1 MFGDDNGESESL
13 SSRFKGLI
21 SGRETKPAPRSA
33 EVIPFGDA
41 SEEDVDEGEKPVF
54 SVDPDWPVITG
65 GWVNSRNAC
74 GASPEEVRSRT
85 MGRVSQLRSS
95 VSTHSDRL
103 FLAALYELLGERN
116 LGLPDFPET
125 PLRLDQLLKEE
136 EPNALQVMRCIESDP
151 QLVGRVWQR
160 ARSARFPSAP
170 SSLDMAVSRIGM
182 VEVWRLS
189 LESALDTVEIR
200 PGQFKDLSH
209 QVRAHG
215 AIVGNV
221 TAGLAGQRRGPAFLC
236 GLLHNVGKILLL
248 QVASQVDPELTTVR
262 RVMKE
267 FQTDISVL
275 VADAWRLSPEIIPAV
290 AAHHDPNLV
299 QAGPRDMSRF
309 LCLANIATYGEL
321 DRRKK
326 KNSQFLHAMAKI
338 TRSRA
343 VAGKS
348 LLLASQCIDRME
360 ADGLIFTG

>member
-1 MFGDDNGESESL
+1 MFGDGNGESESIG
-13 SSRFKGLI
+13 SRLKGLLI
-21 SGRETKPAPRSA
+21 GRDTEPARENA
-33 EVIPFGDA
+33 EVIPFGEPNEQDG
-41 SEEDVDEGEKPVF
+41 EELEKPVF
-54 SVDPDWPVITG
+54 SVDPEWPIIKG
-65 GWVNSRNAC
+65 GWAETRNAC
-74 GASPEEVRSRT
+74 GMTPEEIRSRT
-85 MGRVSQLRSS
+85 MGRVGQMRASVRSR
-95 VSTHSDRL
+95 SDRL
-103 FLAALYELLGERN
+103 FLASLYELLGERN

-125 PLRLDQLLKEE
+125 PIRLDQLLKEE
-136 EPNALQVMRCIESDP
+136 EPNALQVMRCIEADP

-200 PGQFKDLSH
+200 PGQYKDLSH
-209 QVRAHG
+209 SVRVHA

-262 RVMKE
+262 RAMKE
-267 FQTDISVL
+267 FQTDLSVL
-275 VADAWRLSPEIIPAV
+275 VADAWRLSPEILPAV
-290 AAHHDPNLV
+290 AVHPDPNAV
-299 QAGPRDMSRF
+299 RAGPRDLARF

-338 TRSRA
+338 TQSRA

-360 ADGLIFTG
+360 ADGLIFFG

>member
-1 MFGDDNGESESL
+1 MFGDDNGESGSL
-13 SSRFKGLI
+13 GSRFKGRI
-21 SGRETKPAPRSA
+21 AGRATKPAPQSA
-33 EVIPFGDA
+33 EVIPFGDPGN
-41 SEEDVDEGEKPVF
+41 DEGGHDAKPVF
-54 SVDPDWPVITG
+54 SVDPDWPIVTG
-65 GWVNSRNAC
+65 GWVHSQNAC
-74 GASPEEVRSRT
+74 GMSPEEVRSRT
-85 MGRVSQLRSS
+85 MGRVGQMRTS
-95 VSTHSDRL
+95 VRTHSDRL

-125 PLRLDQLLKEE
+125 PIRLDQLLKEE
-136 EPNALQVMRCIESDP
+136 EPNSLQVMRCIEADP

-209 QVRAHG
+209 RVRVHG

-236 GLLHNVGKILLL
+236 GLLHNVGKIVLL

-290 AAHHDPNLV
+290 ATHHDPNRARV
-299 QAGPRDMSRF
+299 GKRDLSRF

-321 DRRKK
+321 DRRQK

-338 TRSRA
+338 TQSRA

>member
-1 MFGDDNGESESL
+1 MFGDDTNESVSISARL
-13 SSRFKGLI
+13 KGLL
-21 SGRETKPAPRSA
+21 SGRETIPAPQNA
-33 EVIPFGDA
+33 DVIPFGESA
-41 SEEDVDEGEKPVF
+41 EEEEEEPQKPLF
-54 SVDPDWPVITG
+54 SVDPEWPVITG
-65 GWVNSRNAC
+65 GWVNSQNAC
-74 GASPEEVRSRT
+74 GVSPEEIRSRT
-85 MGRVSQLRSS
+85 MGRVGQMRTS
-95 VSTHSDRL
+95 VGTRSDRL
-103 FLAALYELLGERN
+103 FLAALYEVLGERN

-136 EPNALQVMRCIESDP
+136 EPNALQVMRCIEADP

-170 SSLDMAVSRIGM
+170 ASLDMAVSRIGM

-209 QVRAHG
+209 PVRVHG

-248 QVASQVDPELTTVR
+248 QVASQVNPELTTVR

-267 FQTDISVL
+267 VQTDLSVL

-290 AAHHDPNLV
+290 AAHHNPNLV
-299 QAGPRDMSRF
+299 QAGPRDLSRF

-321 DRRKK
+321 DRRKQ
-326 KNSQFLHAMAKI
+326 KNSRFLHAMAKI

-343 VAGKS
+343 IAGKS

>member
-1 MFGDDNGESESL
+1 MFGDDNGESESI
-13 SSRFKGLI
+13 SSRLKGLLA
-21 SGRETKPAPRSA
+21 GRETRPALQNTD
-33 EVIPFGDA
+33 VIPF
-41 SEEDVDEGEKPVF
+41 EDVNGEADPELEKPVF

-65 GWVNSRNAC
+65 GWVQSQNAC
-74 GASPEEVRSRT
+74 GVSPEEVRSRT

-95 VSTHSDRL
+95 VRTHSDRL
-103 FLAALYELLGERN
+103 FLASLYELLGERN

-125 PLRLDQLLKEE
+125 PIRLDQLLKEE
-136 EPNALQVMRCIESDP
+136 EPNSLQVMRCIEADP

-189 LESALDTVEIR
+189 LESALDTVEIL

-209 QVRAHG
+209 PVRVHG

-248 QVASQVDPELTTVR
+248 QVASQGSPELTTVR

-267 FQTDISVL
+267 FQTDLSVL

-290 AAHHDPNLV
+290 ASHHDPNLV
-299 QAGPRDMSRF
+299 QAGPRDLSRF

-321 DRRKK
+321 DRRKQ
-326 KNSQFLHAMAKI
+326 KNSQFLQAMAKI

-343 VAGKS
+343 IAGKS